1 MNRNS
6 KIYIAGHTGLVGSA
20 ILRCLKKQGY
30 LNFITRTHKEL
41 DLTDQKAT
49 ADFFSKEKPEYV
61 FLAAAKVGGIVPN
74 ITLPAQF
81 LYENMQITA
90 NIIHQS
96 YLNGVK
102 KLLYLGS
109 SCIYPKNARQP
120 MKEEVLLAGYPEPTN
135 EPYVIAKISAI
146 KMCQSYNRQYG
157 TNFIAVMPASLYGP
171 GDHFDPEKSHVL
183 PTLLRKFH
191 EAKIQNKKEVI
202 AWGTGKPRR
211 EFLYIDELA
220 EGCAFMMK
228 NFNPT
233 KSQNEKGPIYL
244 NIGPGKDI
252 SIRELAN
259 LIKKMIGFKGNIV
272 WDKSKPDGVYRKLLN
287 VEKINKLGW
296 KYKIQLE
303 DGLKKTYAWYLKSIK
318 NGKSI

>member
-6 KIYIAGHTGLVGSA
+6 NIYIAGHTGLVGSA
-20 ILRCLKKQGY
+20 LLRCLKKQGY
-30 LNFITRTHKEL
+30 SNFVTRTHKEL

-81 LYENMQITA
+81 LYENMQMTT

-96 YLNGVK
+96 YLHGVK

-120 MKEEVLLAGYPEPTN
+120 MKEEALLAGYPEPTN

-146 KMCQSYNRQYG
+146 KMCQSYNRQYNK
-157 TNFIAVMPASLYGP
+157 NFIAAMPASLYGP
-171 GDHFDPEKSHVL
+171 GDHFNLENSHVL
-183 PTLLRKFH
+183 PTLLRKCH
-191 EAKIQNKKEVI
+191 EAKTQNKKEII
-202 AWGTGKPRR
+202 AWGSGKPRR

-220 EGCAFMMK
+220 EGCIFMMK

-233 KSQNEKGPIYL
+233 KAQNEKGPIYL
-244 NIGPGKDI
+244 NIGPGEDI
-252 SIRELAN
+252 SIRELAD
-259 LIKKMIGFKGNIV
+259 LIKKVIGFKGKII

-296 KYKIQLE
+296 KYKIRLE
-303 DGLKKTYAWYLKSIK
+303 DGLKKTYAWYLKSLE
-318 NGKSI
+318 NGKLT